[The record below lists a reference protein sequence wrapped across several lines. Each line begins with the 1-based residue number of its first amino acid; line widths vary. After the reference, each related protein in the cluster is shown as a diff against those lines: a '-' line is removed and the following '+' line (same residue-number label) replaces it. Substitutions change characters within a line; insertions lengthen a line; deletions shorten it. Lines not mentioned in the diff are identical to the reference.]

1 MELVPHTEAKNA
13 YYARFRVQKFYQGQD
28 FYLQIDSHMQFIK
41 DWDAILIEELTNCNS
56 LKPILSV
63 YPPDFESKPVTLA
76 MCSNGF
82 NALGVPLF
90 KARSVKPFRRP
101 IVSNFWAAGFSFS
114 EGSLITECGYLE
126 RIGDVF
132 FGEEIFQM
140 KQFWSHGY

>member
-1 MELVPHTEAKNA
+1 
-13 YYARFRVQKFYQGQD
+13 
-28 FYLQIDSHMQFIK
+28 MQFIK
-41 DWDAILIEELTNCNS
+41 DWDAVLIEELTNCNS
-56 LKPILSV
+56 VKPILSV

-82 NALGVPLF
+82 NSMGVPLF
-90 KARSVKPFRRP
+90 KARPVKPFKRP

-114 EGSLITECGYLE
+114 EGSVVTECGYLE

-140 KQFWSHGY
+140 KQFWNRGYQLYSPSREICKHLWSSKYRSTFADDHSSAERR